1 MKKNLT
7 VTIMLIGLALIT
19 KAQNTGFE
27 SYTKFDF
34 IPGEKVLFYDD
45 FSDVGVGEFPSN
57 WNTDASG
64 EVVTTNQFPG
74 KWFRL
79 KEDYS
84 YYIPD
89 FFETLPENYTVEFD
103 ALYTTG
109 ADFSIEFYQRAET
122 SMEDGYYPGDGGLFI
137 NFFSDNVGWKNW
149 DNLAEDEKIIDG
161 EGPHEQFSTE
171 NTLQHYSIWIQKGR
185 LRVYLNETKVVDAP
199 RAVLPKFKNNQI
211 RFGAYQGVMIGNI
224 KLAAGLP
231 DTRSR
236 LLTEGKLVTRGI
248 LFDSGSARIKPE
260 SFGILKEIATVL
272 KENAQV
278 SVKIVGHTD
287 SDGDETLNLNL
298 SKSRAEAVKNALST
312 DFGIEAARMQTDG
325 KGESEPS
332 DSNTTTQGK
341 ANNRRVEFIK
351 L

>member
-7 VTIMLIGLALIT
+7 AAFILFCSVFAA
-19 KAQNTGFE
+19 KAQDNGFE

-34 IPGEKVLFYDD
+34 IAGEKVLFYDD

-64 EVVTTNQFPG
+64 EVVTTNQFAG
-74 KWFRL
+74 KWFKL
-79 KEDYS
+79 KDDYS

-89 FFETLPENYTVEFD
+89 FFEPLPENYTFEFD

-109 ADFSIEFYQRAET
+109 ADFSLEFYQRAET
-122 SMEDGYYPGDGGLFI
+122 SMENGYYPGDGGLFI
-137 NFFSDNVGWKNW
+137 NFGNDNVNWKNW
-149 DNLAEDEKIIDG
+149 DNITEGAEIIEG

-171 NTLQHYSIWIQKGR
+171 NTLQHYSIWVQKGR

-199 RAVLPKFKNNQI
+199 RAVLTKFKNNQI
-211 RFGAYQGVMIGNI
+211 RFGAYEGVMIGNV

-231 DTRSR
+231 DMRSR

-312 DFGIEAARMQTDG
+312 DFGIEAARIQTDG

-332 DSNTTTQGK
+332 DSNTTAQGK